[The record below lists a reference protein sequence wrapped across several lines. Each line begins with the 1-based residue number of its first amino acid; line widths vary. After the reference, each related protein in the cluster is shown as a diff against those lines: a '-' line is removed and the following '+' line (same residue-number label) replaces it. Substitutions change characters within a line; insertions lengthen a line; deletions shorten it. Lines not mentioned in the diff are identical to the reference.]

1 MEVPQKTKNRTA
13 IGSSNSTLGYIS
25 EEIGNTNLKR
35 YRHTGCTI
43 ALFTMAKICKQP
55 KLLTSLSWG

>member
-35 YRHTGCTI
+35 YRHTGVHNRI
-43 ALFTMAKICKQP
+43 IYNGQDM
-55 KLLTSLSWG
+55 